1 MRNRKFV
8 LHKALLDAL
17 YTLIVKRNRLEKNL
31 EELDINL
38 DIDKCKAYYKEYR
51 NNYKSLEEALA
62 ALTKTGKAYNEGI
75 KERKIKGSKEDK
87 KQGLFQIYYCDY
99 AIIEEGIISICEELE
114 VPYNKVKEELY
125 RLGQMYHTL
134 SAHDLANPHKAKIAI
149 HPFMKDVYGKQWFK
163 KAFSINAKKILEAV
177 IKNNLDNIIKKEYIL
192 HKTIW

>member
-1 MRNRKFV
+1 MRNKKFI

-17 YTLIVKRNRLEKNL
+17 YTLIIKRNRLEKNL
-31 EELDINL
+31 EELDINA
-38 DIDKCKAYYKEYR
+38 DIDKCKAYYKKYR
-51 NNYKSLEEALA
+51 TEYKSLEEAFA
-62 ALTKTGKAYNEGI
+62 ALPEVDKTYRDGV
-75 KERKIKGSKEDK
+75 KERSIKGSKEDK
-87 KQGLFQIYYCDY
+87 KHGIFQIYYCDY

-125 RLGQMYHTL
+125 RIGQMYH
-134 SAHDLANPHKAKIAI
+134 SMNAYDLAHPHQAVIAI

-163 KAFSINAKKILEAV
+163 RAFSINARNILEAV

>member
-1 MRNRKFV
+1 MRNKKFV

-17 YTLIVKRNRLEKNL
+17 YTLLIKRNRLEKNL
-31 EELDINL
+31 EELGINIDIN
-38 DIDKCKAYYKEYR
+38 KCKAFYKEYR
-51 NNYKSLEEALA
+51 NDYKSLEDAFA
-62 ALTKTGKAYNEGI
+62 ALPEVDKTYREGV
-75 KERKIKGSKEDK
+75 KKRSIKGSKEDK
-87 KQGLFQIYYCDY
+87 KHGVFQIYYCDY

-125 RLGQMYHTL
+125 RIGQMYHTMT
-134 SAHDLANPHKAKIAI
+134 AHDLANPHKVIIAI

-163 KAFSINAKKILEAV
+163 RAFSINARNILEAV